1 MLKLSL
7 PVPRTDLSEV
17 RKEFAM
23 FSNATLH
30 DTIAKLLETA
40 GPYLLYGSPL
50 LLLAGIIG
58 FAVSITIWLN
68 RS

>member
-1 MLKLSL
+1 
-7 PVPRTDLSEV
+7 
-17 RKEFAM
+17 M